1 MADGIDHWLE
11 TLELG
16 RYAKAFTDNE
26 IGVRD
31 LPILKESDLVEL
43 GLPIGPRRRVMPA
56 ISELGET
63 PAPEPTVGAD
73 AVDESRSPEAERRQ
87 LTVMFVDL
95 VGSTELSGR
104 LDPEDLRSLMQRYQV
119 TVAGVIEA
127 NGGYLANWLGDGA
140 IVYFGWPSAGEDQ
153 AARAVRA
160 GLEAVAAVGQ
170 LPLAEGSM
178 ELLAARVG
186 IATGQVVVGD
196 LEDGEVGSRGMVTG
210 ETPNLAARLQGIAEP
225 GGVVIG
231 QTTRALVRTSFILDF
246 LGSQNLKGFDMPVD
260 AWTVTAESAAENR
273 FEAPDQRLTAFT
285 GRTHEVGLLLD
296 RWHQARESEGQV
308 ALISG
313 EPGIGK
319 SRILRAFRDL
329 IEGDEHRLLLY
340 QCSPH
345 HVNSA
350 LYPVIRQLEH
360 AAELSASATPDQK
373 LDRLEALLRRATPDI
388 AETAPLIAAH
398 LSLPFEERYGP
409 IEIGAQQ
416 QRVATLHALRD
427 QVLGLARQEPVLFVL
442 EDAHWIDPTTLELIT
457 EIVPRLTDQRVLML
471 ITHRPEWQPPFQGQ
485 GQVTTLNLTRLSRA
499 QVAAIVRDVAG
510 EDLSESAIARI
521 TERTDGVPL
530 FVEELTKTMAE
541 AGFELAEADVPVTLQ
556 ASLMARLDR
565 LGAAKEIAQIGAV
578 IGREFSRG
586 LLEQVVQRSEV
597 ELTAGL
603 DRLMEAQLIFRASRG
618 GVGEVYTFKH
628 ALIQDVAYESLLRQ
642 RRRLLHLAIAQAL
655 SKDENSGAAPEVLAQ
670 HFELGADLNNAL
682 AWSEAAGNAAV
693 DRSAQ
698 PEAVAHISNA
708 LRLFRMIGQRDDE
721 GQRELSLLLQLGQA
735 QFGAIGGGA
744 PETIATFER
753 AGLLATRLHDT
764 TARVKAHYGQYVG
777 QVLTGQLQ
785 QSSETAERVAAIAR
799 ESGLEWIDMVAGRIE
814 SVVRYLMGDLTG
826 GHEGVLRAM
835 SHGDHV
841 AREVPPGFA
850 HNPIATIPPVLA
862 HIEWATGN
870 TKAAI
875 DLIDETIASLVRARA
890 DANSIGFALTWA
902 ALLGAFERDADRVHA
917 AATHLRDHSKRTG
930 GQFWGH
936 IGNWGLGTAELLRG
950 NANGLALVRTGSDGF
965 VATGALQ
972 HVPFLKLSL
981 VEGHALNGDM
991 TEALGVLDE
1000 ISDLIQRTDQRFYEP
1015 EMHRLR
1021 GVVLEKVGRTEEA
1034 VAAYENAVAVA
1045 EGQGSIP
1052 WRDRAA
1058 ANLSALN
1065 ARD

>member
-1 MADGIDHWLE
+1 MADGIDQWLE
-11 TLELG
+11 TLDLG
-16 RYAKAFTDNE
+16 RYARAFIDNE

-31 LPILKESDLVEL
+31 LSILKEADLVEL
-43 GLPIGPRRRVMPA
+43 GLPIGPRRRVMQA
-56 ISELGET
+56 ISELGEAT
-63 PAPEPTVGAD
+63 IPALVDGDDQNRPT
-73 AVDESRSPEAERRQ
+73 EAERRQ

-104 LDPEDLRSLMQRYQV
+104 LDPEDLRALMQRYQV
-119 TVAGVIEA
+119 AVAGVIEEH
-127 NGGYLANWLGDGA
+127 GGYLANWLGDGA

-153 AARAVRA
+153 ATRAVRA
-160 GLEAVAAVGQ
+160 GLQAVGAVGR
-170 LPLAEGSM
+170 LSLAEGSAEM
-178 ELLAARVG
+178 LAARVG

-210 ETPNLAARLQGIAEP
+210 ETPNLAARLQAIAEP

-231 QTTRALVRTSFILDF
+231 RTTRALVRAAFMLDF
-246 LGSQNLKGFDMPVD
+246 LGPRDLKGFDGPVD
-260 AWTVTAESAAENR
+260 AWAVKAEHATENR
-273 FEAPDQRLTAFT
+273 FTDPDQRLTVFT

-296 RWHQARESEGQV
+296 RWNQAREGEGQA

-319 SRILRAFRDL
+319 SRILWAFRDL
-329 IEGDEHRLLLY
+329 IEGDAHHLLLY
-340 QCSPH
+340 QCSSH

-350 LYPVIRQLEH
+350 LYPVFRQLEH
-360 AAELSASATPDQK
+360 AAELSADETSDQK
-373 LDRLEALLRRATPDI
+373 LDRLEALLRRVTPDI
-388 AETAPLIAAH
+388 AETASLIAAH
-398 LSLPFEERYGP
+398 LSIPFEGRYGAL
-409 IEIGAQQ
+409 EIDAQQ

-427 QVLGLARQEPVLFVL
+427 QVLGLARQKPVLLVL

-457 EIVPRLTDQRVLML
+457 EIVPRLIDQRVLML
-471 ITHRPEWQPPFQGQ
+471 ITHRPEWQAPFQGQ
-485 GQVTTLNLTRLSRA
+485 GQVTTLNMTRLSRA
-499 QVAAIVRDVAG
+499 QVSTIVRDVAG
-510 EDLSESAIARI
+510 QDLSERAIARI

-530 FVEELTKTMAE
+530 FVEELTKAMAE

-565 LGAAKEIAQIGAV
+565 LGAAKEIAQTGAV
-578 IGREFSRG
+578 IGREFGRA
-586 LLEQVVQRSEV
+586 LLEQLAQRSETD
-597 ELTAGL
+597 LTAGL
-603 DRLMEAQLIFRASRG
+603 ERLMEAGLIFRASRG
-618 GVGEVYTFKH
+618 GENEIYTFKH

-642 RRRLLHLAIAQAL
+642 RRRVLHLAIAEVL
-655 SKDENSGAAPEVLAQ
+655 SESPGAGVAPEVLAQ
-670 HFELGADLNNAL
+670 HFELGNDLTNAL
-682 AWSEAAGNAAV
+682 AWSEKAGNAAV

-708 LRLFRMIGQRDDE
+708 LRLFRMIGQKDNE

-744 PETIATFER
+744 PETIVTFER
-753 AGLLATRLHDT
+753 AGHLATRLHDT

-777 QVLTGQLQ
+777 QVPTGQLQ
-785 QSSETAERVAAIAR
+785 RSSETAERVAAIAR
-799 ESGLEWIDMVAGRIE
+799 ESGLAWIDMVAGRIE
-814 SVVRYLMGDLTG
+814 SVVRYLMGDLPG

-841 AREVPPGFA
+841 AREVPLGFA

-870 TKAAI
+870 TKAAVE
-875 DLIDETIASLVRARA
+875 LIDETITNLVRARA

-902 ALLGAFERDADRVHA
+902 TLLGAFERDSDRVHA
-917 AATHLRDHSKRTG
+917 AGTHLLDHSTRTG
-930 GQFWGH
+930 GLFWGH

-950 NANGLALVRTGSDGF
+950 NANGLVLAKAGSDGF

-981 VEGHALNGDM
+981 VEGHTLYGD
-991 TEALGVLDE
+991 TAEALAVVEE
-1000 ISDLIQRTDQRFYEP
+1000 IRDLIERTEQRFYEP

-1034 VAAYENAVAVA
+1034 ALAYGTAIAVA
-1045 EGQGSIP
+1045 EAQGSVP

-1058 ANLSALN
+1058 ANLRALGT
-1065 ARD
+1065 RG